1 MPGPSWVGALASPD
15 GLQARLDLDR
25 PSKGPTIDL
34 LLISSILEAQDWDLW
49 KLLPFQEPVG
59 HAWAGLSPTHFNR
72 AWQLFLPVSYS
83 SILEDLMVCTH
94 NQAPS
99 SGTASP
105 PSQIPSGQL

>member
-1 MPGPSWVGALASPD
+1 MPG
-15 GLQARLDLDR
+15 R
-25 PSKGPTIDL
+25 
-34 LLISSILEAQDWDLW
+34 
-49 KLLPFQEPVG
+49 
-59 HAWAGLSPTHFNR
+59 GLSPTNFNR